1 MRDIVISIITTDL
14 FIMDN
19 LLGKNKIK
27 QYGTV
32 KIYMLHNLQTRNILT
47 NTNIQK

>member
-19 LLGKNKIK
+19 LLGKK
-27 QYGTV
+27 
-32 KIYMLHNLQTRNILT
+32 
-47 NTNIQK
+47 